1 MFSRH
6 YDSFYQRKRRLP
18 MNPTLNERM
27 KQIGRILLY
36 IVLVIFLVR
45 NSFDVVRQLS
55 AIGDPPPT
63 PKVVTSTEVPDEAKS
78 VAKLFIQHWY
88 SVGPDQDDDKRL
100 ESLKPFVTTN
110 LFAFISRTTDLSI
123 DNSKD
128 STNANN
134 TPSNTPNTNGDQQQ
148 PFTGTHAVDVDV
160 MKAVWEDQ
168 AKGDILVDA
177 RLSTSDDKVLYLSLP
192 VVKSGNT
199 WQVDSLPAL
208 IPQPVPNTD
217 TPDEDPGVSIENDET
232 AITTMLDGFFG
243 DWLKGNTDLIKLYMA
258 NGKSIP
264 SSDWLG
270 EEALNGTYEGV
281 QEIEAVSNKP
291 LKIKASVLVKDQN
304 NVKMMLNYTITLEK
318 KNSQWFI
325 VSID

>member
-1 MFSRH
+1 
-6 YDSFYQRKRRLP
+6 
-18 MNPTLNERM
+18 MNPTLNERL
-27 KQIGRILLY
+27 KQIGRILIY
-36 IVLVIFLVR
+36 VVLVIFLVR

-55 AIGDPPPT
+55 AIGDPPPG
-63 PKVVTSTEVPDEAKS
+63 PKVATSTEVPDMAKS
-78 VAKLFIQHWY
+78 VAKLFLQHWY

-100 ESLKPFVTTN
+100 ESLKPFVTPS

-128 STNANN
+128 STNTNN
-134 TPSNTPNTNGDQQQ
+134 ISSDTTNTNGEQQQ
-148 PFTGTHAVDVDV
+148 PFNGSHAVDVDV
-160 MKAVWEDQ
+160 MKAVWKDQ
-168 AKGDILVDA
+168 AKGDILIDA

-208 IPQPVPNTD
+208 VPEPVPNTD
-217 TPDEDPGVSIENDET
+217 TVDDNSGVNIGNDET

-243 DWLKGNTDLIKLYMA
+243 DWLKGNEDLIKRYMA

-264 SSDWLG
+264 STDWLG

-281 QEIEAVSNKP
+281 QEIEGISNNP
-291 LKIKASVLVKDQN
+291 LKVKASILVKDQN
-304 NVKMMLNYTITLEK
+304 NVKMMLNYTITLVK